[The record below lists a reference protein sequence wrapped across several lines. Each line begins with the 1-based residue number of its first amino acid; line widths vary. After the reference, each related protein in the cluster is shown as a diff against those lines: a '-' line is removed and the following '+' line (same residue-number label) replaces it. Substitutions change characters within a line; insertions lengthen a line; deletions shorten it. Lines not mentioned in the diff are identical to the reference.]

1 MLDLQLKL
9 LSYGLIGSALAV
21 YALARI
27 LAFNGVKARFPE
39 ASARERLGFRVENPI
54 FVREDGLLKRLGIL
68 DERLTLGLRHAL
80 RLFWEKLSYRLT
92 NVTRYM
98 AYYKRQILW
107 AQKHW

>member
-27 LAFNGVKARFPE
+27 LAFRGIKARFPE
-39 ASARERLGFRVENPI
+39 ASARERLGFRVENPV
-54 FVREDGLLKRLGIL
+54 FAREDGLLERLGIL
-68 DERLTLGLRHAL
+68 DERLTMRLRRSLH
-80 RLFWEKLSYRLT
+80 LFWEMLSYRLT
-92 NVTRYM
+92 IATRHI

-107 AQKHW
+107 AQRHW